1 MFTALAAKE
10 SHPGELKRLL
20 WGLARERDELAKY
33 GGAAAYL
40 EKVLTLEADPDARV
54 RCFLAIGQAFERAR
68 AFEAVVAAYSRAF
81 VLPAQKNDTWHFLN
95 NNLGYSL
102 NQIGR
107 HGEAEA
113 YTRAAIAIDPGRH
126 NAHKNLVISL
136 QGQGNYLEAP
146 RSFLRATH
154 AQPDDVRALDH
165 LEDLLAKHEEIGT
178 HHPEILE
185 AVQECREAARTSR
198 RERVR

>member
-1 MFTALAAKE
+1 M
-10 SHPGELKRLL
+10 
-20 WGLARERDELAKY
+20 
-33 GGAAAYL
+33 
-40 EKVLTLEADPDARV
+40 
-54 RCFLAIGQAFERAR
+54 RCFLAIGDKRSNAHGPSRRWSQPTRERSCCR
-68 AFEAVVAAYSRAF
+68 RRR
-81 VLPAQKNDTWHFLN
+81 TTRWHFLN